1 MTVSSPAPIFPD
13 PVVHSA
19 FRAVPKL
26 IGHPA
31 KSHRSSSRDTSAM
44 KINAID
50 LKPGNVLQHQNKL
63 WRLLKG
69 ALVHAGKGRA
79 LAHAELPRPPGPTT
93 PHPRIRTHY

>member
-31 KSHRSSSRDTSAM
+31 KSHSSSSRDTSAM

-50 LKPGNVLQHQNKL
+50 LKPGNVLEHQNKL
-63 WRLLKG
+63 WLVLKRE
-69 ALVHAGKGRA
+69 LVQPGKGRP
-79 LAHAELPRPPGPTT
+79 LAQVELRYLRGRTKLNQRFPT
-93 PHPRIRTHY
+93 H